1 MDTNEFDRLLG
12 VIVQLP
18 WRQRNKLRDW
28 LSQLPAAD
36 EAADIVEAR
45 SPNVSRCPHCQGTKL
60 YRHGQANGLQRF
72 RCTSC
77 RKTFNALTK
86 TPLAHLR
93 LKGKWIGFLECML
106 RTYTVRAAAKEIGA
120 HRNTTFRWRHRF
132 LSWSKD
138 DRPEHLH
145 GIAEADE
152 CYILESEK
160 GSRKLSRRPR
170 RRGGAATQR
179 GTSKEQVCILV
190 ARDRTGQTID
200 FVAGHG
206 QVTKAQLHSCLPEVL
221 DKDVLLVS
229 DANKAYLYFADE
241 AGISHEFINVAAGQ
255 SVRGAIHIQNVNAY
269 HSRFRDWMDTFHGVA
284 THYLPNYLGWRR
296 ALDTRRLDTPALMM
310 SAAIGVFPQ
319 LAVT

>member
-1 MDTNEFDRLLG
+1 MDANQFEMLLD
-12 VIVQLP
+12 VIAQLP

-28 LSQLPAAD
+28 LSRLPSVD
-36 EAADIVEAR
+36 EATDIIEAE
-45 SPNVSRCPHCQGTKL
+45 SPNVSACPHCQATKL
-60 YRHGQANGLQRF
+60 YRHGQVGGLQRY

-93 LKGKWIGFLECML
+93 MKGKWMGFLECML
-106 RTYTVRAAAKEIGA
+106 KTYTVRDAAKAIGA

-132 LSWSKD
+132 LSWAKN
-138 DRPEHLH
+138 DRPEHLR

-160 GSRKLSRRPR
+160 GSKNLTRPARK
-170 RRGGAATQR
+170 RGGSATQR

-190 ARDRTGQTID
+190 ARDRTGQTTD
-200 FVAGHG
+200 FVAGYG
-206 QVTKAQLHSCLPEVL
+206 QVTKAQLHRCLPEVL
-221 DKDVLLVS
+221 DQDVLLIS
-229 DANKAYLYFADE
+229 DTNQAYLYFAHE
-241 AGISHEFINVAAGQ
+241 AGISHESINVAAGRR
-255 SVRGAIHIQNVNAY
+255 VRGAFHIQNVNAY
-269 HSRFRDWMDTFHGVA
+269 HSRFRQWMETFHGVA

-310 SAAIGVFPQ
+310 GAALGAFPQ